1 MRQTIW
7 EECEA
12 VARLFDRSNP
22 DLAKNIRQQQRERHE
37 ASVVASWAAIG
48 DHHRAKH
55 SEMGVPLEPRTGL
68 PQVRPSLEF
77 LVRVLHQPCWKQD
90 FDSPEL
96 RQKVDDGRLFVAA
109 VPVISWARPN
119 ADHYGNQIA
128 LNSSGLACRYT
139 GAPNGEDG
147 EVIVPFD
154 AEMWSSRG
162 PSSIPRGTIF
172 PLEVGYVEASRC
184 HRWLRER
191 GCLARLPYEI
201 KGDLGPHLFL
211 FATPNSSAR

>member
-12 VARLFDRSNP
+12 VARLFERSNP
-22 DLAKNIRQQQRERHE
+22 DLANSLRQRQREAHE
-37 ASVVASWAAIG
+37 ANVAAAWTAIG

-55 SEMGVPLEPRTGL
+55 SEMGEPLEPRASL
-68 PQVRPSLEF
+68 PQMRPPLEY
-77 LVRVLHQPCWKQD
+77 LASVLHQTYWKQD

-96 RQKVDDGRLFVAA
+96 RQKVDDGDLFVAA
-109 VPVISWARPN
+109 VPVISWGRPN

-147 EVIVPFD
+147 EVVVPFD

-162 PSSIPRGTIF
+162 PVLISGGTSF

-184 HRWLRER
+184 HRWLQKR
-191 GCLARLPYEI
+191 GCLARLPYKI
-201 KGDLGPHLFL
+201 DGDLGPHLFL
-211 FATPNSSAR
+211 FVLPYP